1 MPKLTLFLLLTSI
14 FQLNCV
20 NNTNRTIPP
29 SEASALKDSLSLETS
44 TYQGP
49 KKEQAAIQMGA
60 ERMDLYLPTLAG
72 KRIALVVNQ
81 TSRVQRTNGSAIHLV
96 DTLQSRGLQ
105 LTKIFALEHGFRG
118 TEDAGAIIKNGI
130 DEKSGLPIV
139 TLYGKKKEP
148 AAVDLA
154 DIDIII
160 FDIQDVGARFYT
172 YISSLHYLMQGAAK
186 QGKPVMILDRPNP
199 NGHYVDGPILDP
211 NFQSFIGMH
220 PIPVVH
226 GMTIGEYGKMINGEG
241 WLDGGRQAELTVIP
255 CENYT
260 HTTPYELPVRPSPN
274 LPNQHSILLYPSLC
288 FFEGTTVSAGR
299 GTLTQFQVFGH
310 PDLPTTEY
318 PYSFTPIPGPGS
330 ADPKLN
336 GVLCQG
342 KNLSTIP
349 LDYLYQSSGLNLNH
363 LVSAYSTLGKDLF
376 SRPDFFDLLAGSDRL
391 RKQILAG
398 DSVAAI
404 TASWQV
410 GLTEFR
416 ETRGKYLLYP

>member
-20 NNTNRTIPP
+20 NNANRSVPTESIAEV
-29 SEASALKDSLSLETS
+29 SDSLIIGTS
-44 TYQGP
+44 QEQSR
-49 KKEQAAIQMGA
+49 KEEQRAIRTGA
-60 ERMDLYLPTLAG
+60 ERMDLYLPGLAG

-81 TSRVQRTNGSAIHLV
+81 TSRVQRADGSVTHLV

-118 TEDAGAIIKNGI
+118 TEDAGADIKNGI

-148 AAVDLA
+148 GAADLK
-154 DIDIII
+154 DIDIIV
-160 FDIQDVGARFYT
+160 FDIQDVGARFFT
-172 YISSLHYLMQGAAK
+172 YISSLHYIMQGAAK
-186 QGKPVMILDRPNP
+186 NGKPVMIFDRPNP
-199 NGHYVDGPILDP
+199 NGHYVDGPILNPD
-211 NFQSFIGMH
+211 FQSFIGMH
-220 PIPVVH
+220 PIPVTH

-241 WLDGGRQAELTVIP
+241 WLDDNQQAELTIIP

-260 HTTPYELPVRPSPN
+260 HTTRYELPVKPSPN

-310 PDLPTTEY
+310 PDLPVTDY
-318 PYSFTPIPGPGS
+318 PYSFTPTPGPGS
-330 ADPKLN
+330 ADPKLK
-336 GVLCQG
+336 GQLCQG
-342 KNLSTIP
+342 KNLTNVP
-349 LDYLYQSSGLNLNH
+349 LDHLYQSTGLNLNY
-363 LVSAYSTLGKDLF
+363 LISAYSLLGADLF
-376 SRPDFFDLLAGSDRL
+376 SRPDFFDLLAGSDQL

-404 TASWQV
+404 TASWQA
-410 GLTEFR
+410 GLKDFR
-416 ETRGKYLLYP
+416 VVRGKYLLYE